1 MHDILRLVIIRSIL
15 QVSSTEEKL
24 EDITNAVSE
33 QLTLSCTECSS
44 EIIDKQSFACYDE
57 SRKLVRYRARL
68 EGTSETDS
76 GSLISLIEQWVR
88 GGASIIV
95 TGVLMTVDSECPVA
109 ISSLSE
115 GECSPTQPP
124 DTDPTPSSTTTTP
137 TDLTTTVPGIPDPS
151 VGVTAN
157 EEEGST
163 DKSSS
168 STIIG
173 GVVAIVIVLIIAIT
187 TVIVALLLKSRRGEI
202 SLKNAEKYVSEMY
215 TLVLILVFSF

>member
-1 MHDILRLVIIRSIL
+1 M
-15 QVSSTEEKL
+15 T
-24 EDITNAVSE
+24 
-33 QLTLSCTECSS
+33 SCTECSS
-44 EIIDKQSFACYDE
+44 DIIDKQSFACYDE
-57 SRKLVRYRARL
+57 SPKHVTYRARL

-95 TGVLMTVDSECPVA
+95 TGVLMTVDSECSVA

-137 TDLTTTVPGIPDPS
+137 TDPTTTVPGIPHPS
-151 VGVTAN
+151 VEVTSN
-157 EEEGST
+157 EEESST

-168 STIIG
+168 SNTVAIIG
-173 GVVAIVIVLIIAIT
+173 GAVAVIIVLIIAIT
-187 TVIVALLLKSRRGEI
+187 IVIVVLLLKSCRGEI
-202 SLKNAEKYVSEMY
+202 SLKNTEKYVSQIVYICANTSLLFLM
-215 TLVLILVFSF
+215 LIFCPFISGLS